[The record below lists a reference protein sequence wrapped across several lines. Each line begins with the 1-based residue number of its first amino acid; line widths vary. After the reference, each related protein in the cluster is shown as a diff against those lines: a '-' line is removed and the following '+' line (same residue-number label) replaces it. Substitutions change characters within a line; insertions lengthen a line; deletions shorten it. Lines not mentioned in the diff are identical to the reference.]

1 MDLAM
6 FKFTEGHEPIGTVR
20 SWAENIQL
28 LSESA
33 QQDLGALTAPTAASM
48 FMRRYGLFVAG
59 HLAVFATERKV
70 WTGSAA
76 EVEIV
81 IGEGEPW
88 PVLFQLSHDR
98 WEMCGDE
105 GIEKL
110 LERLV
115 DPVVSL
121 MAKNARLPAVISRE
135 NLFGYMLWMY
145 VHVIEDTRDLSLL
158 PQYERFLQKQSPED
172 AMANFKR
179 LTCCLYK
186 EVPGFDKCPYCPL
199 LMEKQCETAKSMEAE

>member
-6 FKFTEGHEPIGTVR
+6 FKFTEGREPIGTVR

-88 PVLFQLSHDR
+88 LVLFQLSHDR

-115 DPVVSL
+115 DPVV
-121 MAKNARLPAVISRE
+121 
-135 NLFGYMLWMY
+135 
-145 VHVIEDTRDLSLL
+145 
-158 PQYERFLQKQSPED
+158 
-172 AMANFKR
+172 
-179 LTCCLYK
+179 
-186 EVPGFDKCPYCPL
+186 
-199 LMEKQCETAKSMEAE
+199 